1 MPPKRAK
8 SGGGS
13 AGLAKW
19 EQALLEAQFE
29 EEEWKPNVTLVV
41 GNKMEDY
48 RHVDALHA
56 VVAIPQRKLFSTVSK
71 TDLFELVKE
80 LGNPKAK
87 KGKET
92 PQFYEICESVKPML
106 DEGQDVPILVL
117 AKLLKFKLLDIK
129 ANDLKRRETEKKA
142 AEDKAKGKTPGKD
155 GKRPR
160 SKSPAKGK
168 GKKTPEPPAVK
179 KDTKLKRRG
188 EEDEENKYID
198 DEPDDGP
205 QHYVLVHGFHQ
216 PQLVMAL
223 ADVGVSVDSLLKI
236 TSEDYTIFQTP
247 ESGEASPREEQKK
260 DEQVEPV
267 AGAQEAQQDIE
278 RQQRQKAEEELKR
291 FWKFLDPVLRRAPGG
306 SRLHD
311 MARLEY
317 VVVNTLHPSDWEDV
331 DKKLA
336 FGTAVFEDVA
346 CKIYDMYDWKRQFQH
361 YLSNMKL
368 LHVPLHG
375 EAPPV
380 PVQPTDSKLAAQ
392 APTPGIPEL
401 DLPAAPPDVDMR
413 YYNELMN
420 TVPQE
425 SVSIPLIMHCMLEQV
440 SATEED
446 REPPSERP
454 VPPRQDG
461 VNPRLASHMSGAAVK
476 LALSV
481 EEQMALDGE
490 LDLAA
495 KPPEDKNQQRPL
507 LLQYGDGVGLRT
519 HHLKRVD
526 GFDPQAEELKM
537 VSLLPVAR
545 LCELPPPST
554 RISKERAARLQELLH
569 FCATGNL
576 SLSEI
581 DRAFKQFVFESMAG
595 STTDRSGMVLEPP
608 LADEDGTEPE
618 VELDVPWDDPF
629 PFYQEL
635 MRSGLLKAKKKQL
648 EEQKTKTT
656 EAELDKQDASQRG
669 TPVEEE
675 GEVRQTGS
683 RPTSS
688 RSRSRPTSARQGSA
702 GSNKSGK
709 EQSLTEVIPDENK
722 AQEEEESKEAEQ
734 KSQEEQEEED
744 QADHVTVNLIE
755 ATQKRQLDDW
765 CFAEHFEP
773 EVLVQVLD
781 EANFKYS
788 HMDSYYHKRDHSMM
802 MVFHN
807 PLGPDLHNHTAWNTY
822 LHSDVGFRNYL
833 EHVTENISDWVRV
846 EEAKHQA
853 ELLAKELAL
862 QRTPVTTPD
871 TSRPSSSKSQRKR
884 SQSPKKKSRSPSGKR
899 SKRGSAKSPERPS
912 SAARPLHV
920 RENSLKAWKEEQ
932 DIIKAEEEKKAKEK
946 EEKRAK
952 SANKKASRE
961 RGSSAGSNKSK
972 SREKTSDKK
981 SREDKE
987 DKDKTQ
993 EPVPEIQEP
1002 TEPEVIL
1009 PFTGYDVGN
1018 ELVHAAGESVTL
1030 FPCDGGIIRTEKTAF
1045 VQDGVAVR
1053 TSVLKDGH
1061 LFVIHIL
1068 DPRQKEDAENAGEES
1083 VKEKADL
1090 EKSEKEEGTQSP
1102 RPASP
1107 DKKDP
1112 APPLARFGSFT
1123 AVLND
1128 GMCLSLSNHGPSGKP
1143 KMPDDM
1149 SAKEVDIMTNIPP
1162 ASTPTPPP
1170 PSPSRAKSP
1179 RAKSPKGKPKSP
1191 KGRRK
1196 EAPVEEKPPEPEE
1209 APPEPEEP
1217 EEAPIPPFQQLFV
1230 SCPDGLNIRYF
1241 LEKDIG
1247 IKPETVAEIGRSRLL
1262 VRQTYPFKTRGLQ
1275 KVEDLRKKPA
1285 MQEVSR
1291 CVNSDGTVVKVLQNG
1306 STQVLFADGTISE
1319 NPGAGPIGP
1328 YGSRSSSPS
1337 RPPQSPTQEIPEDGK
1352 ETPSKTKK
1360 AAKGGRKSITTLQE
1374 PEPVVVAPPVDEKA
1388 NQWVTTSPSGE
1399 RVATKGD
1406 GTPFD
1411 VKPALLCQAS
1421 DPESGAVVVTR
1432 EDKVISVHRPDD
1444 SVVVEHCDGTRIT
1457 TFYKD
1462 VIRAVPV
1469 DENETGES
1477 PRMESARVKHV
1488 KVECVGYATLLF
1500 NSLDGSCMT
1509 VFGNGTSLMTN
1520 LNGTY
1525 QLYHG
1530 DGGRLD
1536 MDADG
1541 TTVYAP
1547 RPDNDLGHGGEEELA
1562 LGSYLM
1568 RHNTEM
1574 CCEMVDLQGNVFQVA
1589 VDGTTSVIR
1598 AGQYGEEEG
1607 EEEGEEG
1614 GFPRRKKLIQY
1625 GEHCPRFFIIHANG
1639 SGTELLRPK
1648 DVAEY
1653 LSMAARDPT
1662 CALIQ
1667 DPLPEYPGVTGITV
1681 LKPHTS
1687 GISQSWLKK
1696 LDEEVIMPKGLKS
1709 RDLKT
1714 MSVSAEKTPGPS
1726 FGTNVGKGLSV
1737 GSVMSS
1743 PRPEP
1748 VLHCPD
1754 TLEIRQLVQYK
1765 PVSEDLR
1772 RRLQLGLKA
1781 YAEHVL
1787 ERDQTSA
1794 SLMVQDPRTEEEKI
1808 HAADLASQTIFGQ
1821 GQEPEHYESAD
1832 KKVTVM
1838 EGDVTSVYEK
1848 AVEVPPPEPPPTP
1861 RNKRTQDD
1869 WDRDRRELAE
1879 EQEGR
1884 NALKNKDVPPYFESE
1899 MGKHFLMSQAPD
1911 MDALTRE
1918 LAHDP
1923 RRDGSQVIRSNPD
1936 SPISVGES
1944 PQGSSGHL
1952 VRVQETFSTTPPGEN
1967 TPITTEDSPSLGL
1980 RVTSTT
1986 PNLRPTN
1993 PTPAHASGTGTPTP
2007 LRPKNPTPHAAGVT
2021 LPSRPGNPTPTQDS
2035 TSQGSVPSET
2045 PSASLSLRPTTI
2057 PEHPEPAP
2065 ENLENSGQFTSRSN
2079 QLSSADG
2086 ELVTTRSLLLDVN
2099 NQPRRDTVRL
2109 PRALDGGKPGSLPNE
2124 KFSLVEEP
2132 VRRKVQTSSVA
2143 GASSKG
2149 VRQMGALRGLMAVPD
2164 DVDFGVLR
2172 EGNTYVYTVQL
2183 KNVGVDSCRF
2193 KVKQPPPSTGLRV
2206 LYNPGPIAA
2215 GMKADLNLEIYAIAV
2230 GAEGEKGVGRIAHHI
2245 EITTETDL
2253 LYLPVTATILT
2264 AAEHDNRSLG
2274 SPRGGK
2280 APAAKLISTKPPSGQ
2295 GILRPRRDVL
2305 IEGLPSMG

>member
-1 MPPKRAK
+1 
-8 SGGGS
+8 
-13 AGLAKW
+13 
-19 EQALLEAQFE
+19 
-29 EEEWKPNVTLVV
+29 EEWKPNVTLVV

-56 VVAIPQRKLFSTVSK
+56 VVAIPQRKLYSTVSK
-71 TDLFELVKE
+71 ADLFEQVKE

-106 DEGQDVPILVL
+106 DEGLEVPILVL

-223 ADVGVSVDSLLKI
+223 ADVGVNVDSLLKI

-247 ESGEASPREEQKK
+247 ESGGGEASPREEQKK
-260 DEQVEPV
+260 DEQVDPA
-267 AGAQEAQQDIE
+267 AGAQEAQQDLE
-278 RQQRQKAEEELKR
+278 RQQQQKAEEELQR
-291 FWKFLDPVLRRAPGG
+291 FWKFLDPVLRRAPAG

-317 VVVNTLHPSDWEDV
+317 VVLNTLHPSDWEDA

-380 PVQPTDSKLAAQ
+380 PAQPTDSKLSAQ

-401 DLPAAPPDVDMR
+401 DVPVGPPDVDMR

-420 TVPQE
+420 AVPQE
-425 SVSIPLIMHCMLEQV
+425 SVSIPLLMHCEC
-440 SATEED
+440 D
-446 REPPSERP
+446 RRGPRAAQRAPCS
-454 VPPRQDG
+454 PRQDG
-461 VNPRLASHMSGAAVK
+461 VDPRLASHMSGAAVK
-476 LALSV
+476 LALSA
-481 EEQMALDGE
+481 EEQMALDGD
-490 LDLAA
+490 LDLAT
-495 KPPEDKNQQRPL
+495 KPPEDKTAQHPL
-507 LLQYGDGVGLRT
+507 LLQHGDCVALRT
-519 HHLKRVD
+519 HHLKPVD
-526 GFDPQAEELKM
+526 GFDPQGEELRM
-537 VSLLPVAR
+537 VGLLPVAR

-581 DRAFKQFVFESMAG
+581 DRAFKQFVFESMVG
-595 STTDRSGMVLEPP
+595 STTDRSGKVLEPP

-635 MRSGLLKAKKKQL
+635 KRSGLLKAKKKPQ
-648 EEQKTKTT
+648 EEEKNKTT
-656 EAELDKQDASQRG
+656 EAEPDKQG
-669 TPVEEE
+669 TPQPGTPLEEE
-675 GEVRQTGS
+675 GGRRREGGR
-683 RPTSS
+683 RL
-688 RSRSRPTSARQGSA
+688 AA
-702 GSNKSGK
+702 GPPVAGPGPAPPLQDKGLLAPI
-709 EQSLTEVIPDENK
+709 SL
-722 AQEEEESKEAEQ
+722 
-734 KSQEEQEEED
+734 
-744 QADHVTVNLIE
+744 
-755 ATQKRQLDDW
+755 
-765 CFAEHFEP
+765 
-773 EVLVQVLD
+773 VLD
-781 EANFKYS
+781 EAKFKYS

-846 EEAKHQA
+846 EEAKFQA

-862 QRTPVTTPD
+862 QKTPVTTPD

-932 DIIKAEEEKKAKEK
+932 DILKAEEERKAREK

-952 SANKKASRE
+952 SASKKASRE
-961 RGSSAGSNKSK
+961 RGSSAGSAKSK

-987 DKDKTQ
+987 DKEKAQ
-993 EPVPEIQEP
+993 EQVPEIQEP
-1002 TEPEVIL
+1002 AEPEVIL

-1018 ELVHAAGESVTL
+1018 ELIHAAGESVTL

-1045 VQDGVAVR
+1045 VQDGIAVR

-1068 DPRQKEDAENAGEES
+1068 DPRQKEEAETAGRNQS
-1083 VKEKADL
+1083 RKRQNWRSLRKKVK
-1090 EKSEKEEGTQSP
+1090 GTQSP
-1102 RPASP
+1102 RAASP
-1107 DKKDP
+1107 DKKEEVP
-1112 APPLARFGSFT
+1112 APLSRFGSFT

-1143 KMPDDM
+1143 KMPDDL
-1149 SAKEVDIMTNIPP
+1149 SAKE
-1162 ASTPTPPP
+1162 
-1170 PSPSRAKSP
+1170 
-1179 RAKSPKGKPKSP
+1179 SPKGKPKSP
-1191 KGRRK
+1191 KGKRK
-1196 EAPVEEKPPEPEE
+1196 EAQVEEKPPEPEE
-1209 APPEPEEP
+1209 PPTEPEEP

-1291 CVNSDGTVVKVLQNG
+1291 CVNSDGTVVKVLHNG

-1328 YGSRSSSPS
+1328 YGSRSNSPS
-1337 RPPQSPTQEIPEDGK
+1337 RPPQSPTQEPPEDGK
-1352 ETPSKTKK
+1352 ETPSKMKK
-1360 AAKGGRKSITTLQE
+1360 AAKGARKSITTLQE

-1411 VKPALLCQAS
+1411 VKAALLCQAS

-1432 EDKVISVHRPDD
+1432 EDKVISVHRPDA

-1462 VIRAVPV
+1462 VIRAVSV

-1477 PRMESARVKHV
+1477 PRMETARVKHI

-1509 VFGNGTSLMTN
+1509 VFGNGSSLMTN

-1525 QLYHG
+1525 QLYHKN
-1530 DGGRLD
+1530 GGRLD

-1547 RPDNDLGHGGEEELA
+1547 RPDNDLGRGGEEELA

-1568 RHNTEM
+1568 RHTTEM
-1574 CCEMVDLQGNVFQVA
+1574 CCEMVDMQGNVFQK
-1589 VDGTTSVIR
+1589 
-1598 AGQYGEEEG
+1598 
-1607 EEEGEEG
+1607 
-1614 GFPRRKKLIQY
+1614 KKLIQY

-1765 PVSEDLR
+1765 PVSDDLR
-1772 RRLQLGLKA
+1772 KRLQLGLKA

-1787 ERDQTSA
+1787 ERELSSA
-1794 SLMVQDPRTEEEKI
+1794 ALMVQDPRTEEEKI
-1808 HAADLASQTIFGQ
+1808 HAADLASQTIFGH
-1821 GQEPEHYESAD
+1821 EAEHRESAD
-1832 KKVTVM
+1832 KKVTMM
-1838 EGDVTSVYEK
+1838 EGDVTTAYEK
-1848 AVEVPPPEPPPTP
+1848 AVEVPPPSPPPTP

-1967 TPITTEDSPSLGL
+1967 TPVTTEDSPSLGL

-2007 LRPKNPTPHAAGVT
+2007 LRPKNPTPHAAGVSI
-2021 LPSRPGNPTPTQDS
+2021 PARPGNPTPTQDS
-2035 TSQGSVPSET
+2035 NSQGSVPSET

-2057 PEHPEPAP
+2057 PEHPELAA

-2079 QLSSADG
+2079 QLASADG

-2099 NQPRRDTVRL
+2099 NQPRKDMVRL

-2124 KFSLVEEP
+2124 KFSIVEEP

-2143 GASSKG
+2143 GATSKG
-2149 VRQMGALRGLMAVPD
+2149 VRQMGALRGLMAVPE

-2215 GMKADLNLEIYAIAV
+2215 GMKADLSLEIYAIAV
-2230 GAEGEKGVGRIAHHI
+2230 GAEGEKGVGQIAHHI

-2253 LYLPVTATILT
+2253 MYLP
-2264 AAEHDNRSLG
+2264 HDNRSLG

-2280 APAAKLISTKPPSGQ
+2280 NPAAKLISTKPPSGQ

-2305 IEGLPSMG
+2305 IAESPSPACLNYRYGGVEPDGSWLALYFGPASQTPPGLDSPVAVIYTSGRRAFAARTASLDFQGSQYTSHHSF

>member
-56 VVAIPQRKLFSTVSK
+56 VVGIPQRKLFSTVSK
-71 TDLFELVKE
+71 ADLFEQVKE

-106 DEGQDVPILVL
+106 DEGLDVPILVL
-117 AKLLKFKLLDIK
+117 AKLIKFKLLDIK
-129 ANDLKRRETEKKA
+129 VNDLKRREAEKKA

-205 QHYVLVHGFHQ
+205 QHYMLVHGFHQ

-223 ADVGVSVDSLLKI
+223 ADVGVNVDALLKI

-247 ESGEASPREEQKK
+247 DSGGGEGSPREEQKK

-278 RQQRQKAEEELKR
+278 RQQRQKAEDELKR
-291 FWKFLDPVLRRAPGG
+291 FWKFLDPVLRRAPAG

-317 VVVNTLHPSDWEDV
+317 VVVNTLHPSDWEDP
-331 DKKLA
+331 DKTLA

-346 CKIYDMYDWKRQFQH
+346 CKIYDMYDWRRQFQH

-368 LHVPLHG
+368 LHVPLYG

-380 PVQPTDSKLAAQ
+380 PAQPTDSKLSAQ

-401 DLPAAPPDVDMR
+401 DVPAGPPDVDMR
-413 YYNELMN
+413 YYSELMN

-461 VNPRLASHMSGAAVK
+461 VDPNLAAHMGGAAVK
-476 LALSV
+476 LALSE

-495 KPPEDKNQQRPL
+495 KPVEDKNQQRPL
-507 LLQYGDGVGLRT
+507 LLQYGDGVSLRT
-519 HHLKRVD
+519 HHLKQVD
-526 GFDPQAEELKM
+526 GFQPQVQELKM
-537 VSLLPVAR
+537 VHLLPVAR

-554 RISKERAARLQELLH
+554 RVSKERAARLQELLH

-581 DRAFKQFVFESMAG
+581 DRAFKQFVFESMVG
-595 STTDRSGMVLEPP
+595 STTDKSGMVQEPP
-608 LADEDGTEPE
+608 LADEDGTAPE

-635 MRSGLLKAKKKQL
+635 KRSGFLKVKKQQDK
-648 EEQKTKTT
+648 ETSKTT
-656 EAELDKQDASQRG
+656 AADPGNQDAPQPG
-669 TPVEEE
+669 TPVEE
-675 GEVRQTGS
+675 GGQQPGS
-683 RPTSS
+683 RPTSGRS
-688 RSRSRPTSARQGSA
+688 RSSRPTSARLGSA

-709 EQSLTEVIPDENK
+709 EQSLSQEIPDENK
-722 AQEEEESKEAEQ
+722 AQEESKEAEH

-744 QADHVTVNLIE
+744 QSDHVTVNLIE

-773 EVLVQVLD
+773 EVLIQVLD
-781 EANFKYS
+781 EAKFKYS

-846 EEAKHQA
+846 EEAKFQA

-862 QRTPVTTPD
+862 QKTPVTTPD

-932 DIIKAEEEKKAKEK
+932 DIIKAEEERKAKEK

-952 SANKKASRE
+952 SASKKASRE
-961 RGSSAGSNKSK
+961 RGSSAGSTKSK

-981 SREDKE
+981 SRGEDKE

-1030 FPCDGGIIRTEKTAF
+1030 FPCDGGIIRTEKNSF

-1068 DPRQKEDAENAGEES
+1068 DPRQKGDVDNTGEES

-1090 EKSEKEEGTQSP
+1090 EKSEKEEGSPSP
-1102 RPASP
+1102 RAGTP
-1107 DKKDP
+1107 DKKDES
-1112 APPLARFGSFT
+1112 APLPLSRFGSFT
-1123 AVLND
+1123 AVLKD

-1191 KGRRK
+1191 KGKRK
-1196 EAPVEEKPPEPEE
+1196 EPQVEEKPPEPEE
-1209 APPEPEEP
+1209 PPPEPEEP

-1291 CVNSDGTVVKVLQNG
+1291 CVNSDGTVVKVLHDG

-1319 NPGAGPIGP
+1319 NPGSGPIGP
-1328 YGSRSSSPS
+1328 YGSRSNSPS
-1337 RPPQSPTQEIPEDGK
+1337 RPPQSPTQEPPEDGK
-1352 ETPSKTKK
+1352 ETPSKKK

-1374 PEPVVVAPPVDEKA
+1374 PEPVIVAPPVDEKA

-1411 VKPALLCQAS
+1411 VKAALLCQAS

-1444 SVVVEHCDGTRIT
+1444 SVVVEHRDGTRIT

-1477 PRMESARVKHV
+1477 PRMETARVKHT

-1547 RPDNDLGHGGEEELA
+1547 RPDNDLGRGGEEEMA
-1562 LGSYLM
+1562 LGSYVM

-1607 EEEGEEG
+1607 EEEEDES
-1614 GFPRRKKLIQY
+1614 FQKRRKLIQY

-1743 PRPEP
+1743 PRPVP

-1772 RRLQLGLKA
+1772 KRLQLGLKA

-1787 ERDQTSA
+1787 EREQTSA
-1794 SLMVQDPRTEEEKI
+1794 VLMVQDPRTEEEKI

-1821 GQEPEHYESAD
+1821 AQETEYHESAD

-1838 EGDVTSVYEK
+1838 EGDVTTAYEK

-1967 TPITTEDSPSLGL
+1967 TPVTTEDSPSLGL

-1986 PNLRPTN
+1986 PSLRPTN

-2021 LPSRPGNPTPTQDS
+2021 LPTRPGNPTPTQDS
-2035 TSQGSVPSET
+2035 NSQGSVPSET

-2057 PEHPEPAP
+2057 PEHPEPSP
-2065 ENLENSGQFTSRSN
+2065 EILENSGQFTSRSN
-2079 QLSSADG
+2079 QVASSDG

-2099 NQPRRDTVRL
+2099 NQPRKDTVRL
-2109 PRALDGGKPGSLPNE
+2109 PRALDGGKPGSLPNQ

-2143 GASSKG
+2143 GASYKG

-2215 GMKADLNLEIYAIAV
+2215 GMKADLSLEIYAIAV
-2230 GAEGEKGVGRIAHHI
+2230 GAEGEKGVGQIAHHI

-2253 LYLPVTATILT
+2253 MYLPVTATILT

-2305 IEGLPSMG
+2305 IEGLPTMG

>member
-56 VVAIPQRKLFSTVSK
+56 VVGIPQRKLFSTVSK
-71 TDLFELVKE
+71 ADLFEQVKE

-106 DEGQDVPILVL
+106 DEGLDVPILVL
-117 AKLLKFKLLDIK
+117 AKLIKFKLLDIK
-129 ANDLKRRETEKKA
+129 VNDLKRREAEKK
-142 AEDKAKGKTPGKD
+142 
-155 GKRPR
+155 
-160 SKSPAKGK
+160 
-168 GKKTPEPPAVK
+168 VWQ
-179 KDTKLKRRG
+179 
-188 EEDEENKYID
+188 I
-198 DEPDDGP
+198 
-205 QHYVLVHGFHQ
+205 LVAST
-216 PQLVMAL
+216 LVMAL
-223 ADVGVSVDSLLKI
+223 ADVGVNVDALLKI
-236 TSEDYTIFQTP
+236 TSEDYTIFQIP
-247 ESGEASPREEQKK
+247 EGGEGSPREEQKK

-278 RQQRQKAEEELKR
+278 RQQRQKAEDELKR
-291 FWKFLDPVLRRAPGG
+291 FWKFLDPVLRRAPAG

-317 VVVNTLHPSDWEDV
+317 VVVNTLHPSDWEDP
-331 DKKLA
+331 DKTLA

-346 CKIYDMYDWKRQFQH
+346 CKIYDMYDWRRQFQH

-368 LHVPLHG
+368 LHVPLYG

-380 PVQPTDSKLAAQ
+380 PAQPTDSKLSAQ

-401 DLPAAPPDVDMR
+401 DVPAGPPDVDMR
-413 YYNELMN
+413 YYSELMN

-425 SVSIPLIMHCMLEQV
+425 SVSIPLIMHCMLEQ
-440 SATEED
+440 
-446 REPPSERP
+446 
-454 VPPRQDG
+454 
-461 VNPRLASHMSGAAVK
+461 
-476 LALSV
+476 
-481 EEQMALDGE
+481 ALDGE

-495 KPPEDKNQQRPL
+495 KPVEDKNQQRPL
-507 LLQYGDGVGLRT
+507 LLQYGDGVSLRT
-519 HHLKRVD
+519 HHLKQVD
-526 GFDPQAEELKM
+526 GFQPQVQELKM
-537 VSLLPVAR
+537 VHLLPVAR

-554 RISKERAARLQELLH
+554 RVSKERAARLQELLH

-581 DRAFKQFVFESMAG
+581 DRAFKQFVFESMVG
-595 STTDRSGMVLEPP
+595 STTDKSGMVLEPP
-608 LADEDGTEPE
+608 LTDEDAA
-618 VELDVPWDDPF
+618 DP
-629 PFYQEL
+629 
-635 MRSGLLKAKKKQL
+635 GN
-648 EEQKTKTT
+648 
-656 EAELDKQDASQRG
+656 QDAPQSG
-669 TPVEEE
+669 TPVEE
-675 GEVRQTGS
+675 GEQQPGS
-683 RPTSS
+683 RPTSGRS
-688 RSRSRPTSARQGSA
+688 RSSRPTSARMGSA
-702 GSNKSGK
+702 GSNKSAWNTYLHSDVGF
-709 EQSLTEVIPDENK
+709 
-722 AQEEEESKEAEQ
+722 
-734 KSQEEQEEED
+734 
-744 QADHVTVNLIE
+744 
-755 ATQKRQLDDW
+755 R
-765 CFAEHFEP
+765 
-773 EVLVQVLD
+773 LVQTSAWNTYL
-781 EANFKYS
+781 
-788 HMDSYYHKRDHSMM
+788 HSD
-802 MVFHN
+802 VGFRLVQTSAWN
-807 PLGPDLHNHTAWNTY
+807 TYLHSDVGFRLVQTSAWNTY

-846 EEAKHQA
+846 EEAKFQA

-862 QRTPVTTPD
+862 QKTPVTTPD

-932 DIIKAEEEKKAKEK
+932 DILKAEEERKAREK

-952 SANKKASRE
+952 SASKKASRE
-961 RGSSAGSNKSK
+961 RGSSAGSTKSK

-981 SREDKE
+981 SRGEDKE

-1030 FPCDGGIIRTEKTAF
+1030 FPCDGGIIRTEKNSF

-1068 DPRQKEDAENAGEES
+1068 DPRQKGDVENTGEES

-1090 EKSEKEEGTQSP
+1090 EKSEKEEGSQSP
-1102 RPASP
+1102 RAGTP
-1107 DKKDP
+1107 DKKDES
-1112 APPLARFGSFT
+1112 APLPLSRFGSFT
-1123 AVLND
+1123 AVLKD

-1191 KGRRK
+1191 KGKRK
-1196 EAPVEEKPPEPEE
+1196 EPQVEEKPPEPEE
-1209 APPEPEEP
+1209 PPPEPEEP

-1291 CVNSDGTVVKVLQNG
+1291 CVNSDGTVVKVLHDG

-1328 YGSRSSSPS
+1328 YGSRSNSPS
-1337 RPPQSPTQEIPEDGK
+1337 RPPQSPTQEPPEDGK
-1352 ETPSKTKK
+1352 ETPSKKK

-1411 VKPALLCQAS
+1411 VKAALLCQAS

-1444 SVVVEHCDGTRIT
+1444 SVVVEHRDGTRIT

-1477 PRMESARVKHV
+1477 PRMETARVKHT

-1547 RPDNDLGHGGEEELA
+1547 RPDNDLGRGGEEEMA
-1562 LGSYLM
+1562 LGSYVM

-1607 EEEGEEG
+1607 DEEEDES
-1614 GFPRRKKLIQY
+1614 FQKRRKMIQY

-1639 SGTELLRPK
+1639 SGTELLRYYTVSYCSGIIQYGEHCPRFFIIHANGGGTELLRPK

-1743 PRPEP
+1743 PRPVP
-1748 VLHCPD
+1748 ILHCPD

-1772 RRLQLGLKA
+1772 KRLQLGLKA

-1787 ERDQTSA
+1787 EREQTSA
-1794 SLMVQDPRTEEEKI
+1794 ALMVQDPRTEEEKI

-1821 GQEPEHYESAD
+1821 AQETEHHESAD

-1838 EGDVTSVYEK
+1838 EGDVTTAYEK

-1936 SPISVGES
+1936 SPISMGES

-1967 TPITTEDSPSLGL
+1967 TPVTTEDSPSLGL

-1986 PNLRPTN
+1986 PSLRPTN

-2007 LRPKNPTPHAAGVT
+2007 LRPKNPTPQHAAGVT
-2021 LPSRPGNPTPTQDS
+2021 FSARPGNPTPTQDS
-2035 TSQGSVPSET
+2035 GSNSQGSVPSET
-2045 PSASLSLRPTTI
+2045 PSASLSVRPTTI
-2057 PEHPEPAP
+2057 PEHPEPSP
-2065 ENLENSGQFTSRSN
+2065 GGKENLENSGQFTSRSN
-2079 QLSSADG
+2079 QVASSDG

-2099 NQPRRDTVRL
+2099 NQPRKDTVRL
-2109 PRALDGGKPGSLPNE
+2109 PRALDGGKPGSLPNQ

-2143 GASSKG
+2143 GASYKG

-2206 LYNPGPIAA
+2206 LYNPGPVKLELFCAA
-2215 GMKADLNLEIYAIAV
+2215 AADLLPQSMRFAAV
-2230 GAEGEKGVGRIAHHI
+2230 CRIQKLRAVARRGDEVRVQQLLAKGVNVNASGNDTHQCDTHEQLSWEILAQVQISFGHHQKI
-2245 EITTETDL
+2245 
-2253 LYLPVTATILT
+2253 
-2264 AAEHDNRSLG
+2264 NW
-2274 SPRGGK
+2274 
-2280 APAAKLISTKPPSGQ
+2280 
-2295 GILRPRRDVL
+2295 
-2305 IEGLPSMG
+2305 